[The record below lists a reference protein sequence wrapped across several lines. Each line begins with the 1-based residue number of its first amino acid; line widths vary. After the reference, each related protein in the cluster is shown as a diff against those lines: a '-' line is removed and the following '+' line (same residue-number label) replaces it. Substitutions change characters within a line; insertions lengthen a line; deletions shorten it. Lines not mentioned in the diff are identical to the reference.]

1 MSTRREFIAGAAATA
16 AIATGKPFQAPASSS
31 ANPATTLWYSQ
42 EAKQWLEALPLGNGN
57 QGAMIFGG
65 VTTERLALSDST
77 AWSGAPNEHSVN
89 QEAKAHIAEI
99 RQLLFDGKYV
109 EATQLS
115 RKYIAGR
122 ATNFG
127 TNLPLPDVLIDFESP
142 SHPIT
147 DYRRTLTLH
156 DAVAE
161 VSFRSGGQSHSRE
174 AFASHAHRLIAY
186 RIAHPSSFRVHFAAS
201 QLPFTAHTE
210 GNRLVLLGRAVETKH
225 SDGKSGVDFE
235 IHVEVITQDGHTERN
250 TNGITVK
257 EARTA
262 TILIAIATSF
272 RGNDPNAACRQTLTA
287 ARSLSYEKLKEAH
300 IADYAPLFRR
310 MSFRLG
316 NDPNAN
322 KPTDMRISNVKK
334 GASDP
339 GLHALF
345 FQFGRYLTIAGSR
358 ADSHL
363 PLALQGIW
371 NDGLA
376 AAMGWTDDF
385 HLDIN
390 TEQNYWAAEVC
401 NLSEC
406 QAPLFRF
413 LEFLRSAG
421 QKPAREMYDAPGW
434 IAHTVTNP
442 WGYTAPGDVGW
453 GNFPV
458 AGIWL
463 SLQLW
468 EHYRFTN
475 DKMFLRQTAFP
486 IFRDAAEFFL
496 AYMATEPTHG
506 WLVTGPS
513 ESPENA
519 FKDPRGGNASESMM
533 PTVDRVMTFALF
545 DICEQ
550 TCKVLNFDMPLAER
564 VKTAKAKLPPLQ
576 IGSHGQLQEWLHDV
590 EDAYPNHRHTSHLT
604 SLYPESQVD
613 VRTTPALAHAAEIT
627 IQRRVAAPDWEQTE
641 WGRANFMAFY
651 ARLLKGDESV
661 HYLND
666 LLSHA
671 TGNNL
676 LTFSQGGVAGAEQN
690 IFAIDG
696 NTGGTA
702 AMAEMLM
709 QSQRGE
715 IELLPALPDA
725 WPDGEVR
732 GLCARGGYT
741 VDIAWQNGA
750 LIHAAIRSRF
760 PEAIPVRYRDSV
772 KSFNITANETLRL
785 RPTMFK

>member
-1 MSTRREFIAGAAATA
+1 MSTRREFLAGATA
-16 AIATGKPFQAPASSS
+16 VAVTASRPFHASASSTAS
-31 ANPATTLWYSQ
+31 PTTTLWYSQ
-42 EAKQWLEALPLGNGN
+42 EAKNWLEALPLGNGN
-57 QGAMIFGG
+57 QGAMVFGG

-77 AWSGAPNEHSVN
+77 AWSGAPNEHAVN
-89 QEAKAHIAEI
+89 PEAKAHIHEI
-99 RQLLFDGKYV
+99 RQLLFDGKYI

-115 RKYIAGR
+115 RKYISGHN
-122 ATNFG
+122 TNFG
-127 TNLPLPDVLIDFESP
+127 TNLPLPDLLIDFETS
-142 SHPIT
+142 SQPIT
-147 DYRRTLTLH
+147 EYRRALTLD
-156 DAVAE
+156 DAVAG
-161 VSFRSGGQSHSRE
+161 VSFRSAGQRYARE
-174 AFASHAHRLIAY
+174 TFASHAHRLIAY
-186 RIAHPSSFRVHFAAS
+186 RIAHPASFRVHFAAS
-201 QLPFTAHTE
+201 QLPTTVQTE
-210 GNRLVLLGRAVETKH
+210 GNRIVLRGGAVETKH

-235 IHVEVITQDGHTERN
+235 IHVEVVTQGGHVEPASDGIE
-250 TNGITVK
+250 IK

-262 TILIAIATSF
+262 TVLIAIATSF
-272 RGNDPNAACRQTLTA
+272 HGNDPEASCQQTLTV
-287 ARSLSYEKLKEAH
+287 ARDVSYDKLKEAH

-316 NDPNAN
+316 DATNAGS
-322 KPTDMRISNVKK
+322 PTDVRMNAVKK

-339 GLHALF
+339 ALHALF

-363 PLALQGIW
+363 PLALQGLW

-406 QAPLFRF
+406 QTPLFRF
-413 LEFLRSAG
+413 LEFLRIAG

-434 IAHTVTNP
+434 IAHTITNP

-475 DKMFLRQTAFP
+475 DKVFLQQTAFP
-486 IFRDAAEFFL
+486 ILRDAAEFFL
-496 AYMATEPTHG
+496 AYMATEPSHG

-519 FKDPRGGNASESMM
+519 FKDPRGDNASESMM

-550 TCKVLNFDMPLAER
+550 ACKALNSDMPFAER

-576 IGSHGQLQEWLHDV
+576 IGSHGQLQEWLHDF

-613 VRTTPALAHAAEIT
+613 VRATPTLAHAAEVT
-627 IQRRVAAPDWEQTE
+627 IQHRVAAPDWEQTE

-671 TGNNL
+671 TGDNL

-696 NTGGTA
+696 NTAGTA
-702 AMAEMLM
+702 AIAEMLL

-715 IELLPALPDA
+715 IELLPALPNA
-725 WPDGEVR
+725 WPNGEVR
-732 GLCARGGYT
+732 GLCARGAYT
-741 VDIAWQNGA
+741 VDIAWRNGVLVSA
-750 LIHAAIRSRF
+750 SIHSRF
-760 PEAIPVRYRDSV
+760 SGSIPIRYGASMKTCD
-772 KSFNITANETLRL
+772 TAAGSQLRL
-785 RPTMFK
+785 RPAMFR

>member
-1 MSTRREFIAGAAATA
+1 MVFG
-16 AIATGKPFQAPASSS
+16 G
-31 ANPATTLWYSQ
+31 ATTEQ
-42 EAKQWLEALPLGNGN
+42 
-57 QGAMIFGG
+57 
-65 VTTERLALSDST
+65 LALSDST
-77 AWSGAPNEHSVN
+77 AWSGAPNEHAVN
-89 QEAKAHIAEI
+89 PEAKAHIAEI
-99 RQLLFDGKYV
+99 RQLLFDGKYT

-115 RKYIAGR
+115 RKYISGHN
-122 ATNFG
+122 TNFG
-127 TNLPLPDVLIDFESP
+127 TNLPLPDLLINFETS
-142 SHPIT
+142 SQPIT
-147 DYRRTLTLH
+147 EYQRTLTLD
-156 DAVAE
+156 DAVAG
-161 VSFRSGGQSHSRE
+161 VSFRSAGQRYKRE
-174 AFASHAHRLIAY
+174 AFASHAHRLIVY
-186 RIAHPSSFRVHFAAS
+186 RIAHPASFRVHFAAS
-201 QLPFTAHTE
+201 QLPATVHTE
-210 GNRLVLLGRAVETKH
+210 GNRMVLRGRAVETKH

-235 IHVEVITQDGHTERN
+235 IHVEVVPQGGHVEPVSDGIE
-250 TNGITVK
+250 VK
-257 EARTA
+257 EARAA
-262 TILIAIATSF
+262 TVLIAIATSF
-272 RGNDPNAACRQTLTA
+272 HGNDPNAICQQTLTV
-287 ARSLSYEKLKEAH
+287 ARRMSYNRLKEAH

-316 NDPNAN
+316 NDTHGDS
-322 KPTDMRISNVKK
+322 PTDMRMNAVKK

-339 GLHALF
+339 ALHALF
-345 FQFGRYLTIAGSR
+345 FQFGRYLTITGSR

-406 QAPLFRF
+406 QTPLFRF
-413 LEFLRSAG
+413 LEFLRIAG
-421 QKPAREMYDAPGW
+421 QKPAKEIYGAPGW
-434 IAHTVTNP
+434 IAHTITNP

-458 AGIWL
+458 AGVWL

-475 DKMFLRQTAFP
+475 DKVFLQQTAFP
-486 IFRDAAEFFL
+486 ILRDAAEFFL

-519 FKDPRGGNASESMM
+519 FKAPRGGNANESMM

-550 TCKVLNFDMPLAER
+550 ACKALHSDASFAER

-576 IGSHGQLQEWLHDV
+576 IGSHGQLQEWLHDF

-613 VRTTPALAHAAEIT
+613 VRATPALAHAAEVT

-651 ARLLKGDESV
+651 ARLMKGDKSV

-671 TGNNL
+671 TGDNL

-696 NTGGTA
+696 NTAGTA
-702 AMAEMLM
+702 AIAEMLL

-715 IELLPALPDA
+715 IELLPALPKA
-725 WPDGEVR
+725 WPNGEVQ

-741 VDIAWQNGA
+741 VDIAWRNSA
-750 LIHAAIRSRF
+750 LVYATVHSRF
-760 PEAIPVRYRDSV
+760 PGSIPIRYRESV
-772 KSFNITANETLRL
+772 KTFNIAAGSTLRL
-785 RPTMFK
+785 RPTMLQ

>member
-1 MSTRREFIAGAAATA
+1 MSTRREFLAGAT
-16 AIATGKPFQAPASSS
+16 AIAAVAAVRPLHASMSS
-31 ANPATTLWYSQ
+31 TATPRTTLWYSQ
-42 EAKQWLEALPLGNGN
+42 EASHWLEALPLGNGN
-57 QGAMIFGG
+57 QGIMIFSG

-77 AWSGAPNEHSVN
+77 VWSGAPNEHSVN
-89 QEAKAHIAEI
+89 PEAKSHVAEI
-99 RQLLFDGKYV
+99 RQLLFAGKYV

-115 RKYIAGR
+115 RKYIAGN

-127 TNLPLPDVLIDFESP
+127 TNLPLPDLLIDFETP
-142 SHPIT
+142 SHPVME
-147 DYRRTLTLH
+147 YRRALTLE

-161 VSFRSGGQSHSRE
+161 VSFRSAGKKYARE
-174 AFASHAHRLIAY
+174 AFASHAHRLIVY
-186 RIAHPSSFRVHFAAS
+186 HVAHPASFRVHFAAS
-201 QLPFTAHTE
+201 QLPTTLHTE
-210 GNRLVLLGRAVETKH
+210 GNRMVLHGRAVETKH
-225 SDGKSGVDFE
+225 SDGKSGVNFE
-235 IHVEVITQDGHTERN
+235 IHVEAILQGGHTEPN
-250 TNGITVK
+250 PNGIEIK
-257 EARTA
+257 EAHAA
-262 TILIAIATSF
+262 TVLVAIATSF
-272 RGNDPNAACRQTLTA
+272 HGNDPDAVCQQTLAA
-287 ARSLSYEKLKEAH
+287 ARNMSYDKLKEAH

-316 NDPNAN
+316 DDTQIDR
-322 KPTDMRISNVKK
+322 PTDMRLDTVKK

-339 GLHALF
+339 ALHALF

-358 ADSHL
+358 ADSQL

-406 QAPLFRF
+406 QMPLFRF
-413 LEFLRSAG
+413 LEFLRIAG
-421 QKPAREMYDAPGW
+421 QKPAKEMYDAPGW
-434 IAHTVTNP
+434 IAHTITNP

-453 GNFPV
+453 GNVPV
-458 AGIWL
+458 AGAWL

-475 DKMFLRQTAFP
+475 DKEFLRQTAFP
-486 IFRDAAEFFL
+486 ILRDAAEFFL
-496 AYMATEPTHG
+496 AYMGTEPTHG

-533 PTVDRVMTFALF
+533 PTVDRVMTLALF

-550 TCKVLNFDMPLAER
+550 ACAILKSDMSLGER
-564 VKTAKAKLPPLQ
+564 VKAAKAKLPPLQ
-576 IGSHGQLQEWLHDV
+576 IGSHGQLQEWLHDF

-604 SLYPESQVD
+604 ALYPESQVD
-613 VRTTPALAHAAEIT
+613 VRATPSLAHAAEVT

-651 ARLLKGDESV
+651 ARLFKGDESV

-671 TGNNL
+671 TGDNL

-696 NTGGTA
+696 NTAGTA
-702 AMAEMLM
+702 AIAEMLL

-715 IELLPALPDA
+715 IELLPALPA
-725 WPDGEVR
+725 VWSNGEVR

-741 VDIAWQNGA
+741 VDIAWRNGV
-750 LIHAAIRSRF
+750 LVSTRIHSRF
-760 PEAIPVRYRDSV
+760 SGSIPVRYGESV
-772 KSFNITANETLRL
+772 KTFDIAAGSQLRL
-785 RPTMFK
+785 SPAMFR